1 MKICPSCQ
9 TRYTDDTLQFCLQD
23 GTPLDSPETPNSA
36 QIFVS
41 DEAETRIRSQQEPI
55 HFDLRDS
62 QTRTSRGTL
71 PPQVVPF
78 PAQTE
83 ESSSILIVLLTT
95 LITILLFGGGIAAWF
110 YLRNGKNE
118 IAQNTNPSIQNRRTV
133 NANLDANTNAAIFPL
148 PENSEKPN
156 SKSKEEPI
164 SPPPNF
170 NPEKERENVKDTI
183 DSWKSL
189 TESRNIAGY
198 MRSYADR
205 VDYYRSSNVSRES
218 VRQDKERAFADY
230 DSIDIDID
238 NLQVTFGSDGT
249 TAIAEFD
256 KKWEFEGEEKYS
268 AGKVRQQLQ
277 LRKAG
282 SRWLITGERD
292 LRVYYIE

>member
-23 GTPLDSPETPNSA
+23 GTPLDSPETQNSA

-62 QTRTSRGTL
+62 QTRTSQGNP
-71 PPQVVPF
+71 PPQVVPT
-78 PAQTE
+78 PTQTR
-83 ESSSILIVLLTT
+83 ESNSLLVVLLTI
-95 LITILLFGGGIAAWF
+95 LITILLFGGGVAAWL
-110 YLRNGKNE
+110 YLKNGNKE
-118 IAQNTNPSIQNRRTV
+118 LAQNGNSSNSNRRTV
-133 NANLDANTNAAIFPL
+133 NANLDTNTNASIFPL
-148 PENSEKPN
+148 PESLEKPA
-156 SKSKEEPI
+156 SKSKEE
-164 SPPPNF
+164 SATPPPNF
-170 NPEKERENVKDTI
+170 NPEKEREEVENTI
-183 DSWKSL
+183 DSWKSM

-198 MRSYADR
+198 IRSYADR
-205 VDYYRSSNVSRES
+205 VDYYRSSNASRDF
-218 VRQDKERAFADY
+218 VRQDKERAFAGY
-230 DSIDIDID
+230 DSINIDIN
-238 NLQVTFGSDGT
+238 NLQITFGSDRN

-282 SRWLITGERD
+282 SQWLITGERD
-292 LRVYYIE
+292 LRVYYVE

>member
-1 MKICPSCQ
+1 MKICPNCQ
-9 TRYTDDTLQFCLQD
+9 NRYTDDTLQFCLQD
-23 GTPLDSPETPNSA
+23 GTPLVNSEN
-36 QIFVS
+36 QISGF
-41 DEAETRIRSQQEPI
+41 DEAETRIGNPQEPL

-62 QTRTSRGTL
+62 QARGSRENL

-78 PAQTE
+78 PAQTK

-110 YLRNGKNE
+110 YLKNGKNE

-148 PENSEKPN
+148 PENPEKPN

-164 SPPPNF
+164 SPPNF
-170 NPEKERENVKDTI
+170 NPEEERENVKDTI

-189 TESRNIAGY
+189 TESKNIAGN

-205 VDYYRSSNVSRES
+205 VDYYRSSNVSRDF
-218 VRQDKERAFADY
+218 VRQDKERAFADF

-238 NLQVTFGSDGT
+238 NLQVTFGSDGN

-277 LRKAG
+277 LRKVG
-282 SRWLITGERD
+282 NQWLITGERD
-292 LRVYYIE
+292 LRVYYVE

>member
-1 MKICPSCQ
+1 MKICPNCQ
-9 TRYTDDTLQFCLQD
+9 NKYTDDTLQFCLQD
-23 GTPLDSPETPNSA
+23 GTPLVNSQSRISGFDDA
-36 QIFVS
+36 
-41 DEAETRIRSQQEPI
+41 DDAETRVRNSQEPM

-62 QTRTSRGTL
+62 QRNL
-71 PPQVVPF
+71 PPQVVPI
-78 PAQTE
+78 PSQTK
-83 ESSSILIVLLTT
+83 ESSSILVVLLTT

-110 YLRNGKNE
+110 YLKNGKNE
-118 IAQNTNPSIQNRRTV
+118 SAQKANPSAQNRRTV

-170 NPEKERENVKDTI
+170 NPEEERENVKDTI
-183 DSWKSL
+183 NSWKSL

-205 VDYYRSSNVSRES
+205 VDYYRSSNASRDF
-218 VRQDKERAFADY
+218 VRQDKERAFADF
-230 DSIDIDID
+230 DSIDIDIN
-238 NLQVTFGSDGT
+238 NLQVTFGSDGA

-277 LRKAG
+277 LRKVG
-282 SRWLITGERD
+282 NQWLITGERD
-292 LRVYYIE
+292 LRVYYVE

>member
-1 MKICPSCQ
+1 MKICPNCQ
-9 TRYTDDTLQFCLQD
+9 NRYTDDTLQFCLQD
-23 GTPLDSPETPNSA
+23 GTPLDSLETPNSA

-62 QTRTSRGTL
+62 QTRSSRENL
-71 PPQVVPF
+71 PPQVVPL
-78 PAQTE
+78 PAQTK

-110 YLRNGKNE
+110 YLKNGKNE
-118 IAQNTNPSIQNRRTV
+118 IARNTNPSIQNRRTV

-148 PENSEKPN
+148 PENPEKQN
-156 SKSKEEPI
+156 SKSKEAPT
-164 SPPPNF
+164 PPPNF
-170 NPEKERENVKDTI
+170 NPEEERENVKDTI

-189 TESRNIAGY
+189 TESKNIAGN

-205 VDYYRSSNVSRES
+205 VDYYRSSNASRDF
-218 VRQDKERAFADY
+218 VRQDKERAFADF
-230 DSIDIDID
+230 DSIDIDIN

-277 LRKAG
+277 LRKVG
-282 SRWLITGERD
+282 NQWLITGERD
-292 LRVYYIE
+292 LRVYYVE